1 MKQNVYVAVDT
12 VSGRAYRV
20 IFADNDGTLC
30 RDNVEHDIRSEKNP
44 IGLPFKDLQY
54 VQIAEYET
62 QERKFINVEP
72 RTIDILK
79 SYDFKVEKTLEHKE
93 NLNES
98 NITDFKDSEK

>member
-54 VQIAEYET
+54 IQIAEYET

-72 RTIDILK
+72 RVIDILK
-79 SYDFKVEKTLEHKE
+79 SYDFKIEKPLEHKE

-98 NITDFKDSEK
+98 NVTEFKESEN